1 MGMNRLRRYMATVL
15 SGGGVAAPSTLLD
28 DLVAYWTLNEASDG
42 SGAVARVDSVGGLSL
57 ADVNTTA
64 SASGKI
70 SNGAQFVAANTEYL
84 YINDNATLS
93 VGLGLDFTVAAWFK
107 PTTNPSG
114 QAIAG
119 KYGSG
124 TNEYLLNVQ
133 NQDAVFTGSNG
144 GAPVSAHTIGG
155 VVAGSWYW
163 LLGEYDATAEL
174 LKISINNGTP
184 ATATLAN
191 GIQNGTSPFAIGAF
205 GVGVYLSYYVNGIV
219 DEVGVWK
226 RLLTTAEKASLYNGG
241 AGLSYPF

>member
-1 MGMNRLRRYMATVL
+1 MRDNFRKIFASVL
-15 SGGGVAAPSTLLD
+15 AEGAGGGASSLLTN
-28 DLVAYWTLNEASDG
+28 LVAYWKLDEASDG

-57 ADVNTTA
+57 TDTNTVA
-64 SASGKI
+64 SAVGKVG
-70 SNGAQFVAANTEYL
+70 NGAQFVAANTEYM
-84 YINDNATLS
+84 YIADNPALS
-93 VGLGLDFTVAAWFK
+93 AGLGVDFSLAAWFY
-107 PTTNPSG
+107 PTTNPAG

-124 TNEYLLNVQ
+124 TNEYMLNVQ
-133 NQDAVFTGSNG
+133 SQDACFTGSNG
-144 GAPVSAHTIGG
+144 GAPVVARTTGG

-205 GVGVYLSYYVNGIV
+205 GVGVFLSYYVNGIV